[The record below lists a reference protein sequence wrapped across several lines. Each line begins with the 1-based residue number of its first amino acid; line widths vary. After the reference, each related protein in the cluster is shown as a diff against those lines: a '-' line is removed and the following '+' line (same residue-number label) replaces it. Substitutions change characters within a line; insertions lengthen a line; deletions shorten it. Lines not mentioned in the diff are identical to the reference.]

1 MDKFCVKNLV
11 SELWAVGKDENIM
24 KDAKNRL
31 NFLKT
36 RYFAIIFRNQVQTC
50 ISSLNIKFTR
60 TEWIFFA
67 WTENLKNLYKM
78 DQKNIFSLFF
88 FFWDFFLVKWQKR
101 KFLEIVLQTKY
112 NSKSVI
118 PSHSYISC
126 HFTQY
131 KNHYTTKLDCVFAK
145 SIKFPWEI
153 FHIF

>member
-1 MDKFCVKNLV
+1 
-11 SELWAVGKDENIM
+11 M

-78 DQKNIFSLFF
+78 DQKNIFSLFYF
-88 FFWDFFLVKWQKR
+88 FFGIFFWWNDKKDISKSL
-101 KFLEIVLQTKY
+101 LMDPEIVLQTKY